1 MRALPPIT
9 ITPAMLTS
17 TTCAEPSAG
26 EAAWSASAS
35 YKGGDRVISTT
46 SHRTYES
53 TSSRSSAVIIAAN
66 ASGLVTW
73 PSHGLVANTPI
84 SFSTTGVLPTGL
96 TVGTTYYVLADT
108 ADTFTVAATRGGG
121 AIGCSGT
128 PSGVHTARVT
138 VNLGHDPATDSGGLW
153 WTDIGPTNRWAMFDL
168 LRNTG
173 TTTAS
178 PLTVSIT
185 AGQRMDSIGVVG
197 IVADTVTITV
207 TVAGSTVYTAS
218 ANLLNR
224 PTSGWYDY
232 FFGAFRYR
240 QEFARFDLPPYTNA
254 VITIT
259 LTRDNGPVTCGGV
272 VLGTSVYLG
281 ATQHQAES
289 DALNF
294 SKIDRDDF
302 GTATLAPRRSV
313 PRTVQTIRCRKT
325 DVDRILQLRD
335 DLNAVPALWS
345 GLDDQDSGYFA
356 ALLIVGVYKR
366 FTISMDQPEDAL
378 ISLELEEV

>member
-1 MRALPPIT
+1 MRALPPIS

-17 TTCAEPSAG
+17 TTCAEPSVG
-26 EAAWSASAS
+26 EVAWSAATA

-46 SHRTYES
+46 THRAYES
-53 TSSRSSAVIIAAN
+53 ISSKAAGVTL
-66 ASGLVTW
+66 ATGTGLVTW
-73 PSHGLVANTPI
+73 ASHGLVANTPI
-84 SFSTTGVLPTGL
+84 TFATTGALPSGL
-96 TVGTTYYVLADT
+96 TAGTTYYVLADT
-108 ADTFTVAATRGGG
+108 ANTFKVATTSGGSPIAFSGSQSG
-121 AIGCSGT
+121 A
-128 PSGVHTARVT
+128 HTAIVT
-138 VNLGHDPATDSGGLW
+138 TNLGHDPATDDSW
-153 WTDIGPTNRWAMFDL
+153 WVDVGPTNRWAMFDL

-178 PLTVSIT
+178 PLTVSLT
-185 AGQRMDSIGVVG
+185 PGQRVDSIGVVG
-197 IVADTVTITV
+197 MVADTVSV
-207 TVAGSTVYTAS
+207 TVSVAGNTVYTAS
-218 ANLLNR
+218 ADLLKR

-232 FFGAFRYR
+232 FFGAFRYQ
-240 QEFARFDLPPYTNA
+240 QEFARFDLPPYTGA

-259 LTRDNGPVTCGGV
+259 LTRANGNVTCGGV
-272 VLGTSVYLG
+272 VVGSSVYLG
-281 ATQHQAES
+281 RTLHEAES

-302 GTATLAPRRSV
+302 GTATLVPRRSV
-313 PRTVQTIRCRKT
+313 PRTVQTLRCKKS

-345 GLDDQDSGYFA
+345 GLDDQDSGYFS

-366 FTISMDQPEDAL
+366 FTITMDQPEDAL

>member
-1 MRALPPIT
+1 MRALPPIP
-9 ITPAMLTS
+9 ITPALLTS
-17 TTCAEPSAG
+17 TSCAEPSAG
-26 EAAWSASAS
+26 ETVWSGATL
-35 YKGGDRVISTT
+35 YKGGDRIISTST
-46 SHRTYES
+46 HRAYES
-53 TSSRSSAVIIAAN
+53 MARKSSTVTISL
-66 ASGLVTW
+66 SGSGTITW
-73 PSHGLVANTPI
+73 PSHGLVANTPMV
-84 SFSTTGVLPTGL
+84 FSTTGTLPTGVV
-96 TVGTTYYVLADT
+96 TGTTYYLVADT
-108 ADTFTVAATRGGG
+108 ANTFKVSATSGG
-121 AIGCSGT
+121 AAITLSGT
-128 PSGVHTARVT
+128 QSGVHTAT
-138 VNLGHDPATDSGGLW
+138 ATANLGHDPASDDGSW
-153 WTDIGPTNRWAMFDL
+153 WIDAGPTNRWAMFDL

-185 AGQRMDSIGVVG
+185 PGQRVDSIGVVG
-197 IVADTVTITV
+197 MVADTVTVTV
-207 TVAGSTVYTAS
+207 TVAGATVYTAS

-232 FFGAFRYR
+232 FYGAFRYR

-259 LTRDNGPVTCGGV
+259 LTKANGNVTCGGV
-272 VLGTSVYLG
+272 VLGSSVYLG
-281 ATQHQAES
+281 RTLHEAES

-294 SKIDRDDF
+294 SKIERDDF
-302 GTATLAPRRSV
+302 GTATLVPRRSV
-313 PRTVQTIRCRKT
+313 PRTVQTLRCKKT

-335 DLNAVPALWS
+335 DLNATPALWS
-345 GLDDQDSGYFA
+345 GLDDQDSGYFS

>member
-1 MRALPPIT
+1 MRALPPIP
-9 ITPAMLTS
+9 ITPAILTS
-17 TTCAEPSAG
+17 TTCAEPTAG
-26 EAAWSASAS
+26 EAVWAAATS

-46 SHRTYES
+46 AHRTYES
-53 TSSRSSAVIIAAN
+53 TASKSAPVMITIGTGVI
-66 ASGLVTW
+66 TW
-73 PSHGLVANTPI
+73 PSHGLLANTPI
-84 SFSTTGVLPTGL
+84 TFSTTGALPTGL
-96 TVGTTYYVLADT
+96 TIGTTYYVLADT
-108 ADTFTVAATRGGG
+108 ANTFKVSATSGGSAVGLNGTQSG
-121 AIGCSGT
+121 A
-128 PSGVHTARVT
+128 HTALVS
-138 VNLGHDPATDSGGLW
+138 VNLGHDPATDTAGW
-153 WTDIGPTNRWAMFDL
+153 WIDVGPTNRWAMFDL
-168 LRNTG
+168 LRSTG
-173 TTTAS
+173 TTIAS
-178 PLTVSIT
+178 PLTVT
-185 AGQRMDSIGVVG
+185 LTPGQRVDSIGVVG
-197 IVADTVTITV
+197 MVADTVTITV
-207 TVAGSTVYTAS
+207 TVAGATVYTDS

-224 PTSGWYDY
+224 PTGGWYDY

-259 LTRDNGPVTCGGV
+259 LTKANGNVTCGGV
-272 VLGTSVYLG
+272 VLGSSVYLG
-281 ATQHQAES
+281 RTQHDAES

-302 GTATLAPRRSV
+302 GTATLVPRRSV
-313 PRTVQTIRCRKT
+313 PRTVQTLRCKKT

-345 GLDDQDSGYFA
+345 GLDDQDSGYFS

>member
-9 ITPAMLTS
+9 ITPAILTS

-26 EAAWSASAS
+26 EAAWSATTA
-35 YKGGDRVISTT
+35 YKNGDRVFSATAHRLYEAIARKSTT
-46 SHRTYES
+46 VTIANSG
-53 TSSRSSAVIIAAN
+53 SAVITWAN
-66 ASGLVTW
+66 
-73 PSHGLVANTPI
+73 HGLAPDTPVV
-84 SFSTTGVLPTGL
+84 FSTTGVLPSAIAS
-96 TVGTTYYVLADT
+96 GTTYYVLADT
-108 ADTFTVAATRGGG
+108 ANTFKVAVSAGG
-121 AIGCSGT
+121 AAISGT
-128 PSGVHTARVT
+128 GTQSGVHTVAT
-138 VNLGHDPATDSGGLW
+138 TANLGQNPATTGGSW
-153 WTDIGPTNRWAMFDL
+153 WVDVGPTNRWAMFDL

-178 PLTVSIT
+178 PLTVSLT
-185 AGQRMDSIGVVG
+185 PGQRVDSIGVVG
-197 IVADTVTITV
+197 IVADTVTVTV
-207 TVAGSTVYTAS
+207 TVAGAPVYTAS

-232 FFGAFRYR
+232 FYGAFRYR

-254 VITIT
+254 VVTIT
-259 LTRDNGPVTCGGV
+259 LTKANGPVTCGGV
-272 VLGTSVYLG
+272 VLGSSVYLG

-313 PRTVQTIRCRKT
+313 PRTVQTLRCRKT

-345 GLDDQDSGYFA
+345 GLDDQESGYFS

>member
-1 MRALPPIT
+1 MRALPPIP
-9 ITPAMLTS
+9 ISPLMLTS

-26 EAAWSASAS
+26 EAVWASTTS
-35 YKGGDRVISTT
+35 YKGGDRVISTA

-53 TSSRSSAVIIAAN
+53 VSSKGSGVLITIGSGII
-66 ASGLVTW
+66 TW
-73 PSHGLVANTPI
+73 PSHGLAANTPI
-84 SFSTTGVLPTGL
+84 TFSTTGTLPAGL
-96 TVGTTYYVLADT
+96 TAGTTYYVLADT
-108 ADTFTVAATRGGG
+108 ANTFKVSASSGGSP
-121 AIGCSGT
+121 IS
-128 PSGVHTARVT
+128 PSGSQTGGHTALVT
-138 VNLGHDPATDSGGLW
+138 VNLGHDPATDAAGW
-153 WTDIGPTNRWAMFDL
+153 WIDVGPTNRWAMFDL

-178 PLTVSIT
+178 PLTVSLT
-185 AGQRMDSIGVVG
+185 PGQRVDSIGVVG
-197 IVADTVTITV
+197 MVADEVTITV

-218 ANLLNR
+218 ADLLNR

-232 FFGAFRYR
+232 FFGPFRYR
-240 QEFARFDLPPYTNA
+240 QEFARFDLPPYTGA
-254 VITIT
+254 TITIT
-259 LTRDNGPVTCGGV
+259 LAKANGDVTCGGV
-272 VLGTSVYLG
+272 VLGSSVYLG
-281 ATQHQAES
+281 RTLHEAES

-313 PRTVQTIRCRKT
+313 PRTVQSLRCKKS

-345 GLDDQDSGYFA
+345 GLDDQDSGYFS

-366 FTISMDQPEDAL
+366 FTITMDQPEDAL

>member
-1 MRALPPIT
+1 MRALPPIP
-9 ITPAMLTS
+9 ITPAILTS

-26 EAAWSASAS
+26 ETAWSAATG
-35 YKGGDRVISTT
+35 YRGGDKVIGATTHRV
-46 SHRTYES
+46 YES
-53 TSSRSSAVIIAAN
+53 VSSKGSTVTLTT
-66 ASGLVTW
+66 GTGVVTW
-73 PSHGLVANTPI
+73 PNHGLVANTPVI
-84 SFSTTGVLPTGL
+84 FSTTGALPSGL
-96 TVGTTYYVLADT
+96 TAGTTYYLLADT
-108 ADTFTVAATRGGG
+108 ANTFKVAATSGGSAIAFSGSQSG
-121 AIGCSGT
+121 AQAAI
-128 PSGVHTARVT
+128 VT
-138 VNLGHDPATDSGGLW
+138 TNLGHDPAADDGW
-153 WTDIGPTNRWAMFDL
+153 WIDIGPTNRWAMFDL

-178 PLTVSIT
+178 PLTVSLT
-185 AGQRMDSIGVVG
+185 PGQRVDSIGVVG
-197 IVADTVTITV
+197 MVADTVIITV
-207 TVAGSTVYTAS
+207 KVAGATVYTAS
-218 ANLLNR
+218 ADLLNR

-240 QEFARFDLPPYTNA
+240 QEFARFDLPPYTGA

-259 LTRDNGPVTCGGV
+259 LTRANGAVTCGGV
-272 VLGTSVYLG
+272 VLGSSVYLG
-281 ATQHQAES
+281 RTLHEAES

-302 GTATLAPRRSV
+302 GTATLVPRRSV
-313 PRTVQTIRCRKT
+313 PRTVQTLRCKKS

-345 GLDDQDSGYFA
+345 GLDDQDSGYFS

-366 FTISMDQPEDAL
+366 FTISMDQPEDAQ

>member
-9 ITPAMLTS
+9 ITPAILTS

-26 EAAWSASAS
+26 EAVWSAATA
-35 YKGGDRVISTT
+35 YKNGDRVFSATT
-46 SHRTYES
+46 HRLYEAIA
-53 TSSRSSAVIIAAN
+53 RKSASVTIAN
-66 ASGLVTW
+66 AGSALITW
-73 PSHGLVANTPI
+73 ANHGLAADTPVV
-84 SFSTTGVLPTGL
+84 FSTTGALPSAIAS
-96 TVGTTYYVLADT
+96 GTTYYVLADT
-108 ADTFTVAATRGGG
+108 ANTFKIAASAGG
-121 AIGCSGT
+121 AAISGSGAQ
-128 PSGVHTARVT
+128 SGVHTVAT
-138 VNLGHDPATDSGGLW
+138 TANLGQNPATAGDSW
-153 WTDIGPTNRWAMFDL
+153 WVDVGPTNRWAMFDL

-178 PLTVSIT
+178 PLTVSLT
-185 AGQRMDSIGVVG
+185 PGQRVDSIGVVG
-197 IVADTVTITV
+197 IVADTVAVTV
-207 TVAGSTVYTAS
+207 TVSGATVYTAS
-218 ANLLNR
+218 ANLLKR

-232 FFGAFRYR
+232 FYGAFRYR

-259 LTRDNGPVTCGGV
+259 LTRANGNVTCGGV
-272 VLGTSVYLG
+272 VLGSSVYLG

-302 GTATLAPRRSV
+302 GTATLVPRRSV
-313 PRTVQTIRCRKT
+313 PRTVQALRCRKT

-345 GLDDQDSGYFA
+345 GLDDQESGYFS

>member
-9 ITPAMLTS
+9 ITPAILTS

-26 EAAWSASAS
+26 EAVWSAGTTYAV
-35 YKGGDRVISTT
+35 GDRVINTT
-46 SHRTYES
+46 SHRVYES
-53 TSSRSSAVIIAAN
+53 LK
-66 ASGLVTW
+66 ASNVGKD
-73 PSHGLVANTPI
+73 PALVAN
-84 SFSTTGVLPTGL
+84 
-96 TVGTTYYVLADT
+96 
-108 ADTFTVAATRGGG
+108 AT
-121 AIGCSGT
+121 
-128 PSGVHTARVT
+128 
-138 VNLGHDPATDSGGLW
+138 W
-153 WTDIGPTNRWAMFDL
+153 WLDVGPTNRWAMFDL

-173 TTTAS
+173 TSAAS
-178 PLTVSIT
+178 PLTVVLT
-185 AGQRMDSIGVVG
+185 PGKRVDAIGVVG
-197 IVADTVTITV
+197 IVADTVAVTV
-207 TVAGSTVYTAS
+207 TVSGATVYTAS
-218 ANLLNR
+218 ANLLKR

-232 FFGAFRYR
+232 FYGAFRYR

-259 LTRDNGPVTCGGV
+259 LTRANGSVTCGGV
-272 VLGTSVYLG
+272 VLGSSVYLG

-302 GTATLAPRRSV
+302 GTATLVPRRSV
-313 PRTVQTIRCRKT
+313 PRTVQALRCRKT

-345 GLDDQDSGYFA
+345 GLDDQESGYFS

>member
-1 MRALPPIT
+1 MRALPPLT
-9 ITPAMLTS
+9 ITPALLTS
-17 TTCAEPSAG
+17 TNVAEPSAG
-26 EAAWSASAS
+26 ETVWSATAA
-35 YKGGDRVISTT
+35 YKAGDRVVSTAT
-46 SHRTYES
+46 HRTYES
-53 TSSRSSAVIIAAN
+53 TQGAPHV
-66 ASGLVTW
+66 VTINVQSPCYVGW
-73 PSHGLVANTPI
+73 TAHGLPNGTPVA
-84 SFSTTGVLPTGL
+84 FSTTGTLPTPLVVGQIYYVINATANTFNIAL
-96 TVGTTYYVLADT
+96 TVGGAAIATTVDGTGIHSAIT
-108 ADTFTVAATRGGG
+108 SPNRG
-121 AIGCSGT
+121 
-128 PSGVHTARVT
+128 
-138 VNLGHDPATDSGGLW
+138 NDPTLDSGKW
-153 WTDIGPTNRWAMFDL
+153 WIDVGPTNRWAMFDL

-173 TTTAS
+173 TTAAS

-185 AGQRMDSIGVVG
+185 PGQRVDSIGVVG
-197 IVADTVTITV
+197 MVADTVTVTV

-254 VITIT
+254 VVTIT
-259 LTRDNGPVTCGGV
+259 LTRANGPVTCGGV
-272 VLGTSVYLG
+272 VLGSSVYLG
-281 ATQHQAES
+281 RTLHDAES

-313 PRTVQTIRCRKT
+313 PRTVQTLRCRKT

>member
-1 MRALPPIT
+1 MRALPPIV

-26 EAAWSASAS
+26 EAAWSAATA
-35 YKGGDRVISTT
+35 YKGGDRVISTST
-46 SHRTYES
+46 HRAYES
-53 TSSRSSAVIIAAN
+53 ISSKAAGVTL
-66 ASGLVTW
+66 ATGTGLVTW
-73 PSHGLVANTPI
+73 ANHGLVANTPI
-84 SFSTTGVLPTGL
+84 AFATTGALPSGL

-108 ADTFTVAATRGGG
+108 ANTFKVATTSGGSPI
-121 AIGCSGT
+121 AFSGSQ
-128 PSGVHTARVT
+128 SGVHTATVT
-138 VNLGHDPATDSGGLW
+138 TNLGHDPATDDGW
-153 WTDIGPTNRWAMFDL
+153 WIDIGPTNRWAMFDL

-178 PLTVSIT
+178 PLTVSLT
-185 AGQRMDSIGVVG
+185 PGQRVDSIGVVG
-197 IVADTVTITV
+197 MVADTVSV
-207 TVAGSTVYTAS
+207 TVSVAGNTVYTAS
-218 ANLLNR
+218 ADLLKR

-232 FFGAFRYR
+232 FFGAFRYQ
-240 QEFARFDLPPYTNA
+240 QEFARFDLPPYTGA

-259 LTRDNGPVTCGGV
+259 LTRANGNVTCGGV
-272 VLGTSVYLG
+272 VVGPSVYLG
-281 ATQHQAES
+281 RTLHEAES

-302 GTATLAPRRSV
+302 GTATLVPRRSV
-313 PRTVQTIRCRKT
+313 PRTVQSLRCKKS

-345 GLDDQDSGYFA
+345 GLDDQDSGYFS

-366 FTISMDQPEDAL
+366 FTITMDQPEDAL

>member
-1 MRALPPIT
+1 MRALPPIPV
-9 ITPAMLTS
+9 TPALLTS
-17 TTCAEPSAG
+17 TSCAEPSAG
-26 EAAWSASAS
+26 EAVWASGTTYAV
-35 YKGGDRVISTT
+35 GDRVISTT
-46 SHRTYES
+46 THRVYES
-53 TSSRSSAVIIAAN
+53 LKASNAGKDPTLAAN
-66 ASGLVTW
+66 AS
-73 PSHGLVANTPI
+73 
-84 SFSTTGVLPTGL
+84 
-96 TVGTTYYVLADT
+96 
-108 ADTFTVAATRGGG
+108 
-121 AIGCSGT
+121 
-128 PSGVHTARVT
+128 
-138 VNLGHDPATDSGGLW
+138 W
-153 WTDIGPTNRWAMFDL
+153 WLNIGPTNRWAMFDL

-185 AGQRMDSIGVVG
+185 PGQRVDSIGVVG
-197 IVADTVTITV
+197 MVADTVSVTV
-207 TVAGSTVYTAS
+207 TVAGATVYTAS

-224 PTSGWYDY
+224 PTGGWYDY

-254 VITIT
+254 VVTIT
-259 LTRDNGPVTCGGV
+259 LTKANGNVTCGGV
-272 VLGTSVYLG
+272 VLGSSVYLG
-281 ATQHQAES
+281 RTLHEAES

-302 GTATLAPRRSV
+302 GTATLVPRRSV
-313 PRTVQTIRCRKT
+313 PRTVQTLRCKKT

-335 DLNAVPALWS
+335 DLNATPALWS
-345 GLDDQDSGYFA
+345 GLDDQDSGYFS